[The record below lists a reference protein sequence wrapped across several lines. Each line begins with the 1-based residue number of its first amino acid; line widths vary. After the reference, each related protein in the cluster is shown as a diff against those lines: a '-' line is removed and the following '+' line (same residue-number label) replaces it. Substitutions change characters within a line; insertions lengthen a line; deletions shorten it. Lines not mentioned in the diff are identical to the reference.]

1 MSINSKTFSNF
12 DPTRV
17 PSPCFVVDEVAVENN
32 LKILNRVQQK
42 SGAKVL
48 LALKA
53 FSMFSLAPLI
63 TKYLSGTCS
72 SGLHE
77 ALLGYEE
84 FGGNKLGED
93 HKEMHVF
100 SAAFTESDLKELLT
114 FSDHIVFNSFNQ
126 WQRFQPLIQ
135 QAKTERAAK
144 VGSGNKEL
152 IDFGLRIN
160 PMHSEGAAEIYDP
173 CAAGSRLGIPFETF
187 KQHAPTPDDLV
198 AAGINGLHFHTLCE
212 QLFEPLDRT
221 LNAVEKQ
228 FGDYLHKM
236 NWVNFGGG
244 HHITH
249 PDYDVDK
256 LITRVKAFQEKYDV
270 QVYLEPGEAIAI
282 HTGVLVSE
290 VLDLGYNQMDLAILD
305 TSATCH
311 MPDTLEMPYRA
322 EIFELPF
329 DPSSKMNAGE
339 KGEKKYTYRL
349 GGQTCLAG
357 DVMGDYSFDQ
367 PLEIGQRLIFDDMS
381 HYTMV
386 KTSTFNGI
394 GLPSLALWNSETDEV
409 TVVKQFGYQDFK
421 QRLS

>member
-1 MSINSKTFSNF
+1 MNINSKTFFNF

-32 LKILNRVQQK
+32 LKILNRVQQE

-84 FGGNKLGED
+84 FGGNKKGAKNTSEE

-100 SAAFTESDLKELLT
+100 SAAFTEPDLKELLT
-114 FSDHIVFNSFNQ
+114 FSDHIVFNSFSQ
-126 WQRFQPLIQ
+126 WQRFQPLIT
-135 QAKTERAAK
+135 QAKSDRL
-144 VGSGNKEL
+144 NKGEV

-173 CAAGSRLGIPFETF
+173 CAAGSRLGIPFDTF
-187 KQHAPTPDDLV
+187 KKNAPTPDDLV
-198 AAGINGLHFHTLCE
+198 VAGINGLHFHTLCE

-221 LNAVEKQ
+221 LTAVEEK

-236 NWVNFGGG
+236 QWINFGGG

-249 PDYDVDK
+249 PDYNVEK
-256 LITRVKAFQEKYDV
+256 LIARVKAFQEKYDV

-322 EIFELPF
+322 EIF
-329 DPSSKMNAGE
+329 DQYSITQTSAGE
-339 KGEKKYTYRL
+339 KDEKAYTYRL

-367 PLEIGQRLIFDDMS
+367 PLEVGQRLMFDDMS

>member
-1 MSINSKTFSNF
+1 LDINSKSFLKF
-12 DPTRV
+12 DPSRV

-32 LKILNRVQQK
+32 LKILNRVQQE

-53 FSMFSLAPLI
+53 FSMFSLAPLVN
-63 TKYLSGTCS
+63 KYLSGTCA

-84 FGGNKLGED
+84 FGGNKTGED
-93 HKEMHVF
+93 KKEVHVF
-100 SAAFTESDLKELLT
+100 SAAFTQKDLKEILT
-114 FSDHIVFNSFNQ
+114 FSDHVVFNSFDQ
-126 WQRFQPLIQ
+126 WQRFQPLITE
-135 QAKTERAAK
+135 AKSKRP
-144 VGSGNKEL
+144 EL
-152 IDFGLRIN
+152 DFGLRIN
-160 PMHSEGAAEIYDP
+160 PMHSEGATPIYDP
-173 CAAGSRLGIPFETF
+173 CAPGSRLGIPFETF
-187 KQHAPTPDDLV
+187 QKHAPSVDNLV
-198 AAGINGLHFHTLCE
+198 NAGISGLHFHTLCE
-212 QLFEPLDRT
+212 QLFEPLERT
-221 LNAVEKQ
+221 LDAVEAQ
-228 FGDYLHKM
+228 FGEYLHAM
-236 NWVNFGGG
+236 QWVNFGGG

-256 LITRVKAFQEKYDV
+256 LIARVKAFQQKYDV

-290 VLDLGYNQMDLAILD
+290 VLDLGFNQMDLAILD

-322 EIFELPF
+322 EIFTNNGEET
-329 DPSSKMNAGE
+329 DIAAEQGE
-339 KGEKKYTYRL
+339 KTHSYRL

-357 DVMGDYSFDQ
+357 DVMGDYSFNQ
-367 PLEIGQRLIFDDMS
+367 PLEVGQRLMFDDMS

-394 GLPSLALWNSETDEV
+394 GLPAIAIWNSETDEV
-409 TVVKQFGYQDFK
+409 QVVKEFGYQDFK

>member
-1 MSINSKTFSNF
+1 MSINSKTFFNF

-17 PSPCFVVDEVAVENN
+17 PSPCFVVDEVAIENN
-32 LKILNRVQQK
+32 LKILNRVQQE
-42 SGAKVL
+42 SGAKIL

-84 FGGNKLGED
+84 FGGNKKGAKNTSEE

-126 WQRFQPLIQ
+126 WQRFQPLIT
-135 QAKTERAAK
+135 QAKSDRFKRGEA
-144 VGSGNKEL
+144 

-173 CAAGSRLGIPFETF
+173 CAAGSRLGIPYGTLIENV
-187 KQHAPTPDDLV
+187 PTPADLV

-221 LNAVEKQ
+221 LAAVEEK

-236 NWVNFGGG
+236 QWVNFGGG

-249 PDYDVDK
+249 PDYNAEK
-256 LITRVKAFQEKYDV
+256 LITRIKAFQEKYDV

-282 HTGVLVSE
+282 HAGVLVSE
-290 VLDLGYNQMDLAILD
+290 VLDLGYNQMELAILD

-322 EIFELPF
+322 EIF
-329 DPSSKMNAGE
+329 DQNSTTQTSAGVKDE
-339 KGEKKYTYRL
+339 KAFSYRL

-357 DVMGDYSFDQ
+357 DVMGDYSFEQ
-367 PLEIGQRLIFDDMS
+367 PLEIGQRIMFDDMA

-409 TVVKQFGYQDFK
+409 KIIKQFGYQDFK